1 MKKRIFI
8 LLLLWTTMI
17 CSAAL
22 ANTVDP
28 SNVDIRYTGRWD
40 HSTPAPWA
48 YWIGSSIIAKFTGT
62 SISATLSASN
72 TNYIRVIIDG
82 NAADSVKIPI
92 SSGEQ
97 IYELATGLTAD
108 SNHTVEIVKETDAGR
123 LTFHQF
129 LLENEKGLIEL
140 PDRLLRKKIS
150 FYGDSNLAGY
160 SLESEQNQSDQSLR
174 GSYYGYAGITAR
186 MFGAEYENISR
197 SGATLRSMNNAFDRI
212 DYWSRDPAWDF
223 NKFQPDVVV
232 VNLGANDVGRPK
244 NRIKSYYHAF
254 LDDLRAVYPDAH
266 IMLFNG
272 WGWDYDEPANYTWE
286 VIAERHNR
294 GDTNTSY
301 AIFPWVFEQWHGC
314 EYDHA
319 GMAQVLADHLSA
331 VMGWEDDIN
340 SIDVMSG
347 FGVGG
352 DVANGSFEEVAP
364 FGGFGWRYSTVDSG
378 IDRIHHPAP
387 DGAYD
392 RNYYLR
398 LESGK
403 SVHQPNPAKDGQV
416 VTVRVWMRGAS
427 NGDQARVTIDFRDQ
441 EMWTAP
447 LDTVTETFNL
457 TNGWEPHTVTATA
470 PTGGSKPVYHTRLT
484 LQAVSGDHVDFDS
497 VVMSIND
504 PSCPDPDETICD
516 DGIDNDCDELIDC
529 DDSDCSAFPVCVN
542 NCGNGICDSGE
553 DCITC
558 PNDCSEQ
565 PPSEADCNDNI
576 DNDCDGNTD
585 CDDADC
591 NADPAC
597 SCGAKKSPCTKDSQ
611 CCSNRCSNKGVCL

>member
-8 LLLLWTTMI
+8 LLLLCITMI
-17 CSAAL
+17 FSVAHAF
-22 ANTVDP
+22 NVFPVDP
-28 SNVDIRYTGRWD
+28 DNDILYTGRWD
-40 HSTPAPWA
+40 HSTATKPWA
-48 YWIGSSIIAKFTGT
+48 YWIGSSIKAKFTGT

-72 TNYIRVIIDG
+72 SDYIRVIIDG
-82 NAADSVKIPI
+82 TADPVKKLI
-92 SSGEQ
+92 SSAEQ
-97 IYELATGLTAD
+97 TYLLAEKLD
-108 SNHTVEIVKETDAGR
+108 SSEHTVEIVKETDGGR
-123 LTFHQF
+123 LTFHKF
-129 LLENEKGLIEL
+129 VILGDNAALKSPPTRPGN
-140 PDRLLRKKIS
+140 KIS

-160 SLESEQNQSDQSLR
+160 SLESEQNQSDRSLR
-174 GSYYGYAGITAR
+174 GSYYGYAGIVAR
-186 MFGAEYENISR
+186 MFDAEYENISR
-197 SGATLRSMNNAFDRI
+197 SGATLRSLNNAFDRI
-212 DYWSRDPAWDF
+212 DYWSRNPAWDF
-223 NKFQPDVVV
+223 NDFQPDVVV

-319 GMAQVLADHLSA
+319 GMAQVLADHLSS
-331 VMGWEDDIN
+331 VMVGWAPIL
-340 SIDVMSG
+340 SDVMSG

-364 FGGFGWRYSTVDSG
+364 FGGFGWRYSTADSG
-378 IDRIHHPAP
+378 IDRKYSLTN
-387 DGAYD
+387 AYD
-392 RNYYLR
+392 GEYYLR
-398 LESGK
+398 LNNGK
-403 SVHQPNPAKDGQV
+403 SVHQPNPAEDGQV
-416 VTVRVWMRGAS
+416 VTVTVRMRGAS

-447 LDTVTETFNL
+447 LDTVTKIFNL
-457 TNGWEPHTVTATA
+457 TNGWEPHTLTATA

-497 VVMSIND
+497 VVMNIND

-529 DDSDCSAFPVCVN
+529 DDSDCSALPVCVN

-553 DCITC
+553 DQCNC
-558 PNDCSEQ
+558 ADDCGDS
-565 PPSEADCNDNI
+565 SF
-576 DNDCDGNTD
+576 DGD
-585 CDDADC
+585 ELC
-591 NADPAC
+591 
-597 SCGAKKSPCTKDSQ
+597 
-611 CCSNRCSNKGVCL
+611 RW